1 MHVNA
6 ALTLFSNTLLES
18 KNKEMGAVAQRAFIC
33 QKNQTKNTL
42 IQRDTERERYVS
54 LSLTLEQ
61 KLI

>member
-1 MHVNA
+1 
-6 ALTLFSNTLLES
+6 
-18 KNKEMGAVAQRAFIC
+18 MGAVAQSAFIC
-33 QKNQTKNTL
+33 QKNKQTKNTL

>member
-1 MHVNA
+1 
-6 ALTLFSNTLLES
+6 
-18 KNKEMGAVAQRAFIC
+18 MGAVAQSAFIC